1 MDDGIGTK
9 NTQLLWIHWSN
20 HVISFHEEAGYE
32 RLEFPTYEKK
42 WNMFLERLPMVF
54 ASNDG
59 HWSCCFLNIFDVLME
74 GLHRRG
80 QRLIFFPD
88 QHCPCLYFR

>member
-1 MDDGIGTK
+1 MQLPQNIESRMNTRLDDGIGTK

-42 WNMFLERLPMVF
+42 MEYVF
-54 ASNDG
+54 GKTSNG
-59 HWSCCFLNIFDVLME
+59 
-74 GLHRRG
+74 
-80 QRLIFFPD
+80 
-88 QHCPCLYFR
+88 FRIQ

>member
-20 HVISFHEEAGYE
+20 HVISFHEESGYE
-32 RLEFPTYEKK
+32 RLEFPTCEKK

-54 ASNDG
+54 ASNNKP
-59 HWSCCFLNIFDVLME
+59 SAKALAFLKRESTATPVAVASRFYL
-74 GLHRRG
+74 LAWK
-80 QRLIFFPD
+80 L
-88 QHCPCLYFR
+88 LS

>member
-54 ASNDG
+54 ASNNKP
-59 HWSCCFLNIFDVLME
+59 SAKALAFLKCESTATPVAVASRFYL
-74 GLHRRG
+74 LAWK
-80 QRLIFFPD
+80 L
-88 QHCPCLYFR
+88 LS

>member
-32 RLEFPTYEKK
+32 QLEFSTYEE
-42 WNMFLERLPMVF
+42 NMEYVF
-54 ASNDG
+54 GKTSNG
-59 HWSCCFLNIFDVLME
+59 
-74 GLHRRG
+74 
-80 QRLIFFPD
+80 
-88 QHCPCLYFR
+88 FRIQ